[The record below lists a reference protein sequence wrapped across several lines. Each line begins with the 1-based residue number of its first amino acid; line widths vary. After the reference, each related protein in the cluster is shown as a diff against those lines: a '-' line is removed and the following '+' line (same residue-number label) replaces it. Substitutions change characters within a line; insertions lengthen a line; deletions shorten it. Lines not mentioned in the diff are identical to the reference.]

1 MKALTYVIV
10 TGALLGSPFVGRA
23 DADQR
28 RDDRSRRAEARTER
42 RADIREDRRDIRQ
55 DRRDIRED
63 RRDVR
68 EDRRDIRNDRRDIR
82 QDRRDDR
89 YFRDR
94 DIVVL
99 RDYYR
104 PHYRAP
110 RARVVYQRNGY
121 LSDGWARRI
130 RPVPVYIERDL
141 RPVPRGYRRGL
152 IDGYVVVHNDRGF
165 IFDLTAIF

>member
-1 MKALTYVIV
+1 M
-10 TGALLGSPFVGRA
+10 
-23 DADQR
+23 
-28 RDDRSRRAEARTER
+28 
-42 RADIREDRRDIRQ
+42 
-55 DRRDIRED
+55 
-63 RRDVR
+63 R

-82 QDRRDDR
+82 RNDR

-165 IFDLTAIF
+165 ISDLTAIF